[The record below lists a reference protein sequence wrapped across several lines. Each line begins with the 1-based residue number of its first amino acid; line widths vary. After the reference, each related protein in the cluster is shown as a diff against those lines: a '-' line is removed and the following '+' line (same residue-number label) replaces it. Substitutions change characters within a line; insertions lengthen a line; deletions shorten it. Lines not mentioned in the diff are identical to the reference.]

1 VTGDDSIW
9 DCMTFESFKV
19 TLDGRIQSIQEE
31 LKQFLNF
38 NEVVRLESNEQ
49 QQLLVW
55 RRESK
60 VNDQWR
66 IFFSRLD

>member
-1 VTGDDSIW
+1 
-9 DCMTFESFKV
+9 MTFESFKV

-66 IFFSRLD
+66 IFFSRLDSS